1 MIPSNSSGEKK
12 TFASR
17 LRISAGHY
25 NSKHHPI
32 SLVLSIVVLLSIAG
46 GTFLTLN
53 LSHFESAHAAAP
65 DNTAVENYKYNNG
78 HTGLD
83 ANETILNTSNVNKST
98 FGKKISYPVD
108 GQIYAQPLYVPNL
121 TVNGAT
127 HNVVFVETENDSIYA
142 FDADQTNSKQAL
154 WQVSFLLNGA
164 TAVSNTDVGCND
176 MVPSIGIT
184 GTPVIDNTT
193 NTMYVVSY
201 SKENGNLIYR
211 LHALDITT
219 GQEKIG
225 SPTIIQGSVTGTG
238 AGAVNGKIAFNPK
251 YERQRAALLMENGN
265 LYIAFASFCD
275 NPPYHGWIMSYST
288 STLQQTYIYNDSAT
302 GAEGGIWAAGGPL
315 VTDSAG
321 NIYYVSGNGD
331 FNLNTTGGVN
341 ASDSIVKI
349 SPQLKVLDYFTPF
362 NQLCLEQADADLG
375 SGGILVVPGT
385 SEFIQA
391 GKEGRIYVL
400 DTGNLGKYTPDPN
413 LSCSA
418 TSAERKRIDIDK
430 VQQELP
436 PSTVGGVYTTPAYW
450 NGNVYFTGTNDH
462 MKAFS
467 FSNGNLSTTP
477 TSQAATTSAFSG
489 GGAIVSSNGTTSG
502 TGIVWTDNTQ
512 GLGVPGILHAY
523 DATDLSK
530 ELYNSNMDAGRDA
543 LDSYVKFAAPIVA
556 NGEVFVPTAQS
567 LSIFGLLGSTST
579 QPTPTPV
586 TGTPTPVTGTPTPV
600 TGTPTPTPTPTPTT
614 SFNNVGITNDV
625 QPGIGSLDNSRNS
638 YSADA
643 LRTYA
648 GINEGDNTFYNGMVF
663 TWPDTPSGTPD
674 NYVPVGQTIPV
685 VTLANANILGFL
697 GSSTNGLSSGQATIN
712 YTDGSTQLF
721 TLGFSDWTLGGGK
734 SPISF
739 GNGKLATL
747 LYRNTATSFQLTT
760 NYVFYADIAT
770 QLGKTVK
777 SVALPKTTTGGGTM
791 HIFSIATKQGT
802 ITTNPTSTIPYNNI
816 GTSDDSNPSS
826 GNFDNVNSYSA
837 QASQLAGLI
846 PGASVNAYDT
856 TFIWPAADPGKANNY
871 LAQGQTI
878 PVSPVN
884 NAQTL
889 AILGAATNGVSQG
902 TATITYSDSTTQT
915 FPLSFSDWTLN
926 NATLT
931 PAAGN
936 QIATAMPYRNA
947 PTGKQVT
954 QTFVFYTEVGLRAGE
969 TIASV
974 TLPKTTTGGHMHVFA
989 VSTKANAAY
998 TSTYNNA
1005 GSSDDKNPG
1014 GANLDGKYS
1023 YSKQALQQSGLAP
1036 GGTYNVNGVN
1046 FVWPSGY
1053 GAQNNNYS
1061 AVGQV
1066 IPVNSAYGATTLA
1079 FLGSANNG
1087 QASGNAIINYADGTT
1102 QTIQLGFSDWA
1113 LGGGSLQP
1121 AFGNQIIA
1129 TQLYRDF
1136 AGGKQTLKTYVFY
1149 TEFSLSAYNEPIESV
1164 TLPNNSRLHIFSVA
1178 TR

>member
-1 MIPSNSSGEKK
+1 MIPPNSSGAKQ
-12 TFASR
+12 TFAAR
-17 LRISAGHY
+17 LQISTE
-25 NSKHHPI
+25 NHHAKWHPM
-32 SLVLSIVVLLSIAG
+32 SLIVSIVVLLSIAG
-46 GTFLTLN
+46 GTFLTFN
-53 LSHFESAHAAAP
+53 LTHSESAHAAAP
-65 DNTAVENYKYNNG
+65 DNTAVESYKYNNG
-78 HTGLD
+78 HTGSD
-83 ANETILNTSNVNKST
+83 NNETILNTSNVNKTT
-98 FGKKISYPVD
+98 FGKKITYPVD

-121 TVNGAT
+121 TVNGAP

-154 WQVSFLLNGA
+154 WKVSFLLNGA
-164 TAVSNTDVGCND
+164 TAVSNTDVSCND

-184 GTPVIDNTT
+184 GTPVIDSTT
-193 NTMYVVSY
+193 NTMYVVTY
-201 SKENGNLIYR
+201 SKENNNLIYR

-219 GQEKIG
+219 GQEKAN
-225 SPTIIQGSVTGTG
+225 SPTIIQGSVAGTGTG
-238 AGAVNGKIAFNPK
+238 SVNGNIVFNPK

-265 LYIAFASFCD
+265 IYVAFASFCD
-275 NPPYHGWIMSYST
+275 NGPYHGWIMSYSA
-288 STLQQTYIYNDSAT
+288 STLQQTYIYNDSAN

-315 VTDSAG
+315 VTDSNG
-321 NIYYVSGNGD
+321 NIYFVSGNGD

-341 ASDSIVKI
+341 ASDAIIKI
-349 SPQLKVLDYFTPF
+349 SPQLKVLDYFSPF
-362 NQLCLEQADADLG
+362 NQLCLQQADADLG

-385 SEFIQA
+385 NEFIQS

-400 DTGNLGKYTPDPN
+400 NTANLGQYTPDVN
-413 LSCSA
+413 LSCSS
-418 TSAERKRIDIDK
+418 TSTERKRTDIDK
-430 VQQELP
+430 VVQELP

-462 MKAFS
+462 TKAFS
-467 FSNGNLSTTP
+467 FINGKLSTTP
-477 TSQAATTSAFSG
+477 TSQTSTTSAFSG

-512 GLGVPGILHAY
+512 GGGAPGILHAY

-530 ELYNSNMDAGRDA
+530 ELYNSNMDAGRDG

-556 NGEVFVPTAQS
+556 NGEVFVPAAQS
-567 LSIFGLLGSTST
+567 LNIFGLLGSGST
-579 QPTPTPV
+579 QPTPTPTATATPP
-586 TGTPTPVTGTPTPV
+586 TGTPTQN
-600 TGTPTPTPTPTPTT
+600 PTPTPTPTPTT
-614 SFNNVGITNDV
+614 SFNNIGISSDV
-625 QPGIGSLDNSRNS
+625 QPGAGSLDNGHDS

-648 GINEGDNTFYNGMVF
+648 GINSGDNTFYNGMVF

-685 VTLANANILGFL
+685 TPLARANMLGFL
-697 GSSTNGLSSGQATIN
+697 GSATNGVSSGQVTIN

-747 LYRNTATSFQLTT
+747 LYRNTATSFQLVT
-760 NYVFYADIAT
+760 NYVFYADVAM
-770 QLGKTVK
+770 QPGKTVK
-777 SVALPKTTTGGGTM
+777 SVTLPKTTTGGGTM

-802 ITTNPTSTIPYNNI
+802 ITTNPTQTVPYNNI
-816 GTSDDSNPSS
+816 GTSNDSNPSV
-826 GNFDNVNSYSA
+826 GKFDNRDGYSA

-846 PGASVNAYDT
+846 PGASVTAYDA
-856 TFIWPAADPGKANNY
+856 TFVWPASNAGTANNY

-878 PVSPVN
+878 PVNPVN
-884 NAQTL
+884 NTQTL
-889 AILGAATNGVSQG
+889 ALLGAANNGASQG
-902 TATITYSDSTTQT
+902 TAKITYSDGTTQT
-915 FPLSFSDWTLN
+915 FQLSFSDWTLN
-926 NATLT
+926 GTTLA
-931 PAAGN
+931 PVAGN
-936 QIATAMPYRNA
+936 QIAVSMPYRNT
-947 PTGKQVT
+947 PVGKQVIP
-954 QTFVFYTEVGLRAGE
+954 TFVFYTDVKLQAGK
-969 TIASV
+969 TITSV
-974 TLPKTTTGGHMHVFA
+974 TLPKTTTGGQMHVFA

-1005 GSSDDKNPG
+1005 GSSDDAHPG
-1014 GANLDGKYS
+1014 VAHLDSTFS
-1023 YSKQALQQSGLAP
+1023 YSKQALQLVGLTP

-1046 FVWPSGY
+1046 FVWPGGY
-1053 GAQNNNYS
+1053 GAQKNNYS
-1061 AVGQV
+1061 AAGQV

-1087 QASGNAIINYADGTT
+1087 QASGSAIINYADGTT

-1113 LGGGSLQP
+1113 LGGGKLQP
-1121 AFGNQIIA
+1121 AYGNQIVA
-1129 TQLYRDF
+1129 TQAYRDY

-1164 TLPNNSRLHIFSVA
+1164 TLPNISQLHIFSVA